1 MCDLGIARHL
11 VVTRRHLTGLDLV
24 VDLDLIVDLDLVVDL
39 AATAATLKCR
49 AHPRIAR
56 LLYRRASLVTLA
68 KVPAVVPEVGIV
80 LTPPL
85 VPLVPLRRVLILPLV
100 PLPLPLRLP
109 LRLLLRRLL
118 DRRCRRRTSGQH
130 GQRRRRTLN
139 RPQLRAEPRAA
150 QTREHAGRGRG
161 VEAPR
166 EARRRRDAA

>member
-80 LTPPL
+80 LTPPSS
-85 VPLVPLRRVLILPLV
+85 PSSPSAASSSSPSSPSPSPSASPSASSSAASSIGGAGGALRGS
-100 PLPLPLRLP
+100 
-109 LRLLLRRLL
+109 
-118 DRRCRRRTSGQH
+118 TGSGGGGH
-130 GQRRRRTLN
+130 
-139 RPQLRAEPRAA
+139 
-150 QTREHAGRGRG
+150 
-161 VEAPR
+161 
-166 EARRRRDAA
+166 